1 MHQIFT
7 PQSLV
12 QYLYSNSDTVID
24 EDFLNEIFADDY
36 ILSLFEAEA
45 EKILN
50 TKGRTC
56 EPSNRSL
63 LIIDQMAGAA
73 RANKVGGFSSWM
85 FAS

>member
-1 MHQIFT
+1 MHEIFT
-7 PQSLV
+7 PQTLI

-36 ILSLFEAEA
+36 LLSLFEIEA

-56 EPSNRSL
+56 EPSNRLL
-63 LIIDQMAGAA
+63 LIVDQMAGAA
-73 RANKVGGFSSWM
+73 RATKFGDFSSWM